1 MRAQADGL
9 VYAADGT
16 PVLCEK
22 HGGAFHPYEV
32 ICTLNGEPC
41 PCWSADEERGEVWV
55 YTTDEDLQAVTAYE
69 VLRGE
74 DYDLRKGVIGFVFG
88 NPYAILKR
96 LRGDVKLHLT
106 CVTCAAS
113 AAQ

>member
-55 YTTDEDLQAVTAYE
+55 RVRGDELQTLTDDDVQDNPDYDVRSPLE
-69 VLRGE
+69 VL
-74 DYDLRKGVIGFVFG
+74 
-88 NPYAILKR
+88 KR
-96 LRGDVKLHLT
+96 VRGDVKLHLT

-113 AAQ
+113 APQ